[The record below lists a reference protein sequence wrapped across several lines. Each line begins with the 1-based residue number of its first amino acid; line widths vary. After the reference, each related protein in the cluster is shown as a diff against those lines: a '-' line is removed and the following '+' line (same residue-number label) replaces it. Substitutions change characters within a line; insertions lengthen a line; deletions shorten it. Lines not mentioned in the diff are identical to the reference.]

1 MVMFVILRIDVE
13 PFVYAKQPKSRSIS
27 GTISQKGN
35 CRITS
40 FSFFLHMNEEEEKKN
55 ARVI

>member
-1 MVMFVILRIDVE
+1 MFVILRIDVE